1 MATRYLPGQTKEV
14 NIFASGMGLL
24 GLVKSVQL
32 PEVKTKKEVLN
43 GQHVDSGLL
52 EPMEFETELSS
63 LNELIFE
70 EMAKLQTASIKAKGS
85 LVENGKNK
93 SFTATLEGPLDTSI
107 DSFEAGKALS
117 QKIKMYV
124 NIYHLEVDGKE
135 ILNIDLGNYIAKI
148 KGVDIYESIRTA
160 VM

>member
-1 MATRYLPGQTKEV
+1 MATRYLPGQAKEV
-14 NIFASGMGLL
+14 NVFVSGMGLL

-32 PEVKTKKEVLN
+32 PEVKTKKEVIN
-43 GQHVDSGLL
+43 GQHVDTGLL
-52 EPMEFETELSS
+52 EPMEFETEVSS
-63 LNELIFE
+63 LNEPIYA
-70 EMAKLQTASIKAKGS
+70 EMAKLQTASLKAKGS
-85 LVENGKNK
+85 LTENGVKK
-93 SFTATLEGPLDTSI
+93 SFVATLTGPMDTTN
-107 DSFEAGKALS
+107 DSFESGKALS

-124 NIYHLEVDGKE
+124 NVYHLEVDGQE

>member
-1 MATRYLPGQTKEV
+1 MATRYLPGQTKDV

-24 GLVKSVQL
+24 GLVKTVQL

-43 GQHVDSGLL
+43 GQHVDTGLL

-63 LNELIFE
+63 LSELLFS
-70 EMAKLQTASIKAKGS
+70 EMAKLQIASIKAKGS
-85 LVENGKNK
+85 MVQNGQNK
-93 SFTATLEGPLDTSI
+93 SFIATLTGPIDTTL
-107 DSFEAGKALS
+107 DSFEAGKALG

-124 NIYHLEVDGKE
+124 NVYHLEVDGQE
-135 ILNIDLGNYIAKI
+135 ILNIDLPNYIAKI
-148 KGVDIYESIRTA
+148 QGKDIYESIRTA